1 MKNILSNPAVHMK
14 SYIETWEKI
23 FGIKRTK
30 RIFIAAT
37 RQNVGKT
44 TVSLGLLATL
54 KKHSKK
60 VGFIKPVG
68 QRYLMEKG
76 HKVDEDSVLMSRI
89 FNLDTPLKD
98 MSPIAVEKGY
108 TEKFLDGRIAEDSS
122 ARIKEAFQ
130 SVSEG
135 KDIVIIEGTGHA
147 GVGSVF
153 DLSNAAVAKMLD
165 SQVILVAPG
174 GIGNPIDEIT
184 MNKSLFDKM
193 GVKLA
198 GVIINKV
205 LPHKYDKINT
215 YVRKGLDRLG
225 ITTLGV
231 IPYVELLDIPT
242 MQDFK
247 EELDMHVLCGE
258 KYLGRQMRKV
268 LVGAMEV
275 KEAAQFIEDDSL
287 VITPGN
293 RGDLINLL
301 IKIHTGRFKAPKRV
315 AGLILSGGLTPKRRI
330 YNALKGTDI
339 PTLTS
344 RHDTYD
350 VASRVHDLTVKIKS
364 RDKNKVK
371 LAIDMIEKY
380 VYVERVFKSI
390 I

>member
-1 MKNILSNPAVHMK
+1 MK
-14 SYIETWEKI
+14 SYIEEKWEKI
-23 FGIKRTK
+23 LGGRRTK

-37 RQNVGKT
+37 SQNVGKT
-44 TVSLGLLATL
+44 TVSLGLLATFKDRF
-54 KKHSKK
+54 KKIA
-60 VGFIKPVG
+60 FIKPVG
-68 QRYLMEKG
+68 QRYLVEKG
-76 HKVDEDSVLMSRI
+76 VKVDEDSLLMDRI
-89 FNLDTPLKD
+89 FQFNIPLQD
-98 MSPIAVEKGY
+98 MSPVAVEKGY
-108 TEKFLDGRIAEDSS
+108 TEKFLDGEITEDAAAKVKTAFNKVAEG
-122 ARIKEAFQ
+122 R
-130 SVSEG
+130 
-135 KDIVIIEGTGHA
+135 DIVVIEGTGHA

-165 SQVILVAPG
+165 SRVVLVAQG
-174 GIGNPIDEIT
+174 GIGNPIDEISV
-184 MNKSLFDKM
+184 NKSLFDKM

-205 LPHKYDKINT
+205 LPHKYDKVNK

-225 ITTLGV
+225 IPVLGV

-242 MQDFK
+242 MRDFR

-258 KYLGRQMRKV
+258 KHLNRQMGKI

-275 KEAAQFIEDDSL
+275 REAAQFIEDDSL

-301 IKIHTGRFKAPKRV
+301 IKIHTGRLKAPKRI
-315 AGLILSGGLTPKRRI
+315 AGLILSGGFTPKRRI
-330 YNALKGTDI
+330 YNALRKTDI
-339 PTLTS
+339 PTLMS
-344 RHDTYD
+344 RLDTYD

-380 VYVERVFKSI
+380 VYIERVVKGLS
-390 I
+390 

>member
-1 MKNILSNPAVHMK
+1 MK

-23 FGIKRTK
+23 FGVKRTK

-54 KKHSKK
+54 KKHSKN

-89 FNLDTPLKD
+89 FNLDVPLKD

-108 TEKFLDGRIAEDSS
+108 TEKFLDGRIVEDSS
-122 ARIKEAFQ
+122 ARIKEAFR

-135 KDIVIIEGTGHA
+135 RDIVIIEGTGHA

-287 VITPGN
+287 MITPGN
-293 RGDLINLL
+293 RGDLINLV

-330 YNALKGTDI
+330 YNALKSTDI
-339 PTLTS
+339 PTLTC

-390 I
+390 V

>member
-1 MKNILSNPAVHMK
+1 MKLNIEDK
-14 SYIETWEKI
+14 WEKI
-23 FGIKRTK
+23 FGARRTK

-54 KKHSKK
+54 RDRFKKT
-60 VGFIKPVG
+60 GFIKPVG
-68 QRYLMEKG
+68 QRYLVEDG
-76 HKVDEDSVLMSRI
+76 VKVDEDSLLMDRI
-89 FNLDTPLKD
+89 FQFNIPLQY
-98 MSPIAVEKGY
+98 MSPVAVEKGY
-108 TEKFLDGRIAEDSS
+108 TERFLDGEIVEDMAGRIRD
-122 ARIKEAFQ
+122 AFDK
-130 SVSEG
+130 VSDG
-135 KDIVIIEGTGHA
+135 RDLVVIEGTGHA

-153 DLSNAAVAKMLD
+153 DLSNASVAKMLD
-165 SQVILVAPG
+165 SKVILVAPG
-174 GIGNPIDEIT
+174 GIGNPIDEIAI
-184 MNKSLFDKM
+184 NKSLFDKM
-193 GVKLA
+193 RVKLA

-205 LPHKYDKINT
+205 LPHKYDKVDK

-225 ITTLGV
+225 IPALGV

-242 MQDFK
+242 MHDLR

-275 KEAAQFIEDDSL
+275 REAAQFIEDDCL

-301 IKIHTGRFKAPKRV
+301 IKVHTGRLKAPRRI
-315 AGLILSGGLTPKRRI
+315 AGLILSGGFAPKRRI
-330 YNALKGTDI
+330 YNALKRTDI
-339 PTLTS
+339 PTLMS
-344 RHDTYD
+344 RFDTYD

-380 VYVERVFKSI
+380 VYIERVVKSLS
-390 I
+390 

>member
-1 MKNILSNPAVHMK
+1 MK

-54 KKHSKK
+54 RKHSKK
-60 VGFIKPVG
+60 IGFIKPVG
-68 QRYLMEKG
+68 QRYLVEKG
-76 HKVDEDSVLMSRI
+76 NKVDEDAVLMERI
-89 FNLDTPLKD
+89 FNLDAPIQD
-98 MSPIAVEKGY
+98 MSPIAVERGY
-108 TEKFLDGRIAEDSS
+108 TEKFLDGRITGDSS
-122 ARIKEAFQ
+122 ARIKEAFN
-130 SVSEG
+130 SVAEG

-184 MNKSLFDKM
+184 VNKSLFDKM

-198 GVIINKV
+198 GVVINKV
-205 LPHKYDKINT
+205 LPHKYDKVNT

-225 ITTLGV
+225 IPILGV

-258 KYLGRQMRKV
+258 KYLGRQMRKI

-275 KEAAQFIEDDSL
+275 KEAAHFIEDDSL
-287 VITPGN
+287 MITPGN
-293 RGDLINLL
+293 RGDLISLV

-330 YNALKGTDI
+330 YNALKSTDI
-339 PTLTS
+339 PTLTC

>member
-1 MKNILSNPAVHMK
+1 MKPYL
-14 SYIETWEKI
+14 ETWEKI
-23 FGIKRTK
+23 FGIKRTR

-54 KKHSKK
+54 RKHSKK

-68 QRYLMEKG
+68 QRYLVEKG
-76 HKVDEDSVLMSRI
+76 DKVDEDSVLMDRI
-89 FNLDTPLKD
+89 FNLGSQLKD
-98 MSPIAVEKGY
+98 MSPVAVEKGY
-108 TEKFLDGRIAEDSS
+108 TEKFLDGRIQDNSGET
-122 ARIKEAFQ
+122 IKEAF
-130 SVSEG
+130 SRISEG

-174 GIGNPIDEIT
+174 GIGNPIDEI
-184 MNKSLFDKM
+184 MLNRSLFDNM

-198 GVIINKV
+198 GVVINKV

-215 YVRKGLDRLG
+215 YVRKGLERLG
-225 ITTLGV
+225 IPVLGV
-231 IPYVELLDIPT
+231 LPYVELLDIPT
-242 MQDFK
+242 MRDFK

-275 KEAAQFIEDDSL
+275 REAAQYIEDDSL

-293 RGDLINLL
+293 RADLINLL
-301 IKIHTGRFKAPKRV
+301 IKIHTGRFKAPRRI
-315 AGLILSGGLTPKRRI
+315 AGLVLSGGMTPRRRI
-330 YNALKGTDI
+330 YNALRSTDI
-339 PTLTS
+339 PTLTC

-350 VASRVHDLTVKIKS
+350 VASRIHDLTVKIKS
-364 RDKNKVK
+364 RDENKVK